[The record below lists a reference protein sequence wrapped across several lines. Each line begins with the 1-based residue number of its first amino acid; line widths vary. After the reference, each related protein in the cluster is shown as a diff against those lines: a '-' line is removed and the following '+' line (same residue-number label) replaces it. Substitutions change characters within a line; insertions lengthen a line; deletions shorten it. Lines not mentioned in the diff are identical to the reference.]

1 MSYENKPIVETP
13 TKVDPYA
20 TINNPINQSDFNEPY
35 QQQPIPEQQPVPAE
49 SISPT
54 EEYNQQPVPEQQSVP
69 AESISP
75 TEEYKP
81 ETIIEP
87 ITPEE
92 IHDDD
97 TDSVISDTAYLYKD
111 GILDCSEVDKL
122 ITTIT
127 NDFNNKFEK
136 KEYKIKYDPE
146 NDFKLKDGTIYTYL
160 IDDMLTKQFGYLY
173 DTTNQTFTIKLV
185 CYKIDTT
192 TKYPYLKFLLKNN
205 SFIEYSYKSNL
216 LETLDKD
223 EYDIHSDFI
232 TSLNSELEKIIT
244 EKKSG
249 GFNPQNP
256 YLPVEQP
263 PTYTPVGQPN
273 PYGTTGQPPNPYETT
288 GQPNP
293 YGTTGQPSPYGTTEQ
308 TPTYTPVEQPSPYG
322 TTEQTPAYDTSQ
334 YDTTSESSPYDKT
347 ISSSE
352 QVQPTSDS
360 INIDTMFR
368 GIIPYYPNNTIYVI
382 LNFTNMNSVPKGC
395 KWNTVSEIEQ
405 TNNMP
410 LVQNFFTENLYM
422 KILHTAYLTPVPTP
436 KIMYL
441 CKGNESNQYENI
453 KLSDTNK
460 INYVIP
466 RTFISKKGNYFLFSK
481 IPILSTDKSEDLVKA
496 LVFIDENNKINI
508 LSESTFGFGTSS
520 FESPYIFNTFTNQN
534 TEYVFVKP
542 FDSFLL
548 LQE

>member
-1 MSYENKPIVETP
+1 
-13 TKVDPYA
+13 
-20 TINNPINQSDFNEPY
+20 
-35 QQQPIPEQQPVPAE
+35 
-49 SISPT
+49 
-54 EEYNQQPVPEQQSVP
+54 
-69 AESISP
+69 
-75 TEEYKP
+75 
-81 ETIIEP
+81 
-87 ITPEE
+87 
-92 IHDDD
+92 
-97 TDSVISDTAYLYKD
+97 
-111 GILDCSEVDKL
+111 
-122 ITTIT
+122 
-127 NDFNNKFEK
+127 
-136 KEYKIKYDPE
+136 
-146 NDFKLKDGTIYTYL
+146 
-160 IDDMLTKQFGYLY
+160 
-173 DTTNQTFTIKLV
+173 
-185 CYKIDTT
+185 
-192 TKYPYLKFLLKNN
+192 
-205 SFIEYSYKSNL
+205 
-216 LETLDKD
+216 
-223 EYDIHSDFI
+223 
-232 TSLNSELEKIIT
+232 
-244 EKKSG
+244 
-249 GFNPQNP
+249 
-256 YLPVEQP
+256 
-263 PTYTPVGQPN
+263 
-273 PYGTTGQPPNPYETT
+273 
-288 GQPNP
+288 
-293 YGTTGQPSPYGTTEQ
+293 
-308 TPTYTPVEQPSPYG
+308 
-322 TTEQTPAYDTSQ
+322 
-334 YDTTSESSPYDKT
+334 
-347 ISSSE
+347 
-352 QVQPTSDS
+352 
-360 INIDTMFR
+360 MFR